1 MSKTRDELLSSVTE
15 LGTIEDGATLR
26 AKLTALSDDVTA
38 LYDEHD
44 TLKAANE
51 KLDADNKQLKEYN
64 MQLFLRVGGQQPKK
78 EPEKTPQT
86 EELKYENLFNEKGEL
101 K

>member
-1 MSKTRDELLSSVTE
+1 MKTRDELLSAVTE

-26 AKLTALSDDVTA
+26 ARLTALSDDVTA

-44 TLKAANE
+44 TLKASNE
-51 KLDADNKQLKEYN
+51 KFDADNKQLKEYN
-64 MQLFLRVGGQQPKK
+64 MQLFLRVSGQQGKK
-78 EPEKTPQT
+78 EPEPTPQT

>member
-1 MSKTRDELLSSVTE
+1 MKTRDELLQGITE
-15 LGTIEDGATLR
+15 LGTIEDAATLR
-26 AKLTALSDDVTA
+26 AKLTALTDDVTA

-44 TLKAANE
+44 TLKNTNG

-78 EPEKTPQT
+78 DPDATPPA
-86 EELKYENLFNEKGEL
+86 EELTYDKLFDEKGEL

>member
-1 MSKTRDELLSSVTE
+1 MKTRDELLNAVTE

-26 AKLTALSDDVTA
+26 AKLTALTDDVTA

-44 TLKAANE
+44 TLKASNG

-64 MQLFLRVGGQQPKK
+64 MQLFLRVGGQQQKK
-78 EPEKTPQT
+78 EPETKPQSD
-86 EELKYENLFNEKGEL
+86 ELKYENLFDEKGEL

>member
-1 MSKTRDELLSSVTE
+1 MKTRDELMSAVTE
-15 LGTIEDGATLR
+15 LGTIEDAATLR
-26 AKLTALSDDVTA
+26 AKLTALSDDLTA

-44 TLKAANE
+44 RLNTANGT
-51 KLDADNKQLKEYN
+51 LDADNKKLKEYN
-64 MQLFLRVGGQQPKK
+64 MQLFLRVGGQQPPK
-78 EPEKTPQT
+78 EPQATPPA